1 MPDISIADRPEA
13 ERRYY
18 QLVEAAGTDTD
29 RLLLAIAYGIREAGM
44 TTDHPHIQ
52 AMLAYCSAY
61 DASAP
66 AAGAV
71 RMKTPQPAGSGP
83 TVGVDLH

>member
-1 MPDISIADRPEA
+1 MTNSPIADRPKA

-44 TTDHPHIQ
+44 TTDHPHIR
-52 AMLAYCSAY
+52 AMLAYCTAY
-61 DASAP
+61 DTP
-66 AAGAV
+66 VQAGTVMV
-71 RMKTPQPAGSGP
+71 RTPQHADTGKTFGA
-83 TVGVDLH
+83 DLH